1 MFLFFLI
8 WNAITELRPDLPW
21 PPVLQWKVWC
31 VWQNGPP
38 VSNSTCRVLQ
48 RYVPVYTVR
57 ATRFHAPVLST
68 APDFH
73 HKVSYHGIVSRKFHT
88 CRRVVPCPLFGELQP
103 HALLTFCYKRTR
115 EITLLPCSMNEEKI
129 IHNAQAAA
137 SLNLPWHVLI
147 MNMEKKKKLVP
158 TSCSTVQEKQWIQSI
173 SYFDWFSFVFCQ
185 GSTLAF
191 QECCI
196 LSMTIVEIWP
206 VLVAIQ
212 YNLKHPSPF
221 SPCPQR
227 RKPVRG
233 TALHISDTN
242 PDLHPNFR
250 RPNLE
255 RRATNQVNPSFMR
268 RNVRY
273 RIPYCII
280 ILAIPPSLYAS
291 HFV

>member
-1 MFLFFLI
+1 
-8 WNAITELRPDLPW
+8 
-21 PPVLQWKVWC
+21 
-31 VWQNGPP
+31 
-38 VSNSTCRVLQ
+38 
-48 RYVPVYTVR
+48 
-57 ATRFHAPVLST
+57 
-68 APDFH
+68 
-73 HKVSYHGIVSRKFHT
+73 
-88 CRRVVPCPLFGELQP
+88 
-103 HALLTFCYKRTR
+103 
-115 EITLLPCSMNEEKI
+115 
-129 IHNAQAAA
+129 
-137 SLNLPWHVLI
+137 
-147 MNMEKKKKLVP
+147 
-158 TSCSTVQEKQWIQSI
+158 
-173 SYFDWFSFVFCQ
+173 
-185 GSTLAF
+185 
-191 QECCI
+191 
-196 LSMTIVEIWP
+196 MTIVEIWP